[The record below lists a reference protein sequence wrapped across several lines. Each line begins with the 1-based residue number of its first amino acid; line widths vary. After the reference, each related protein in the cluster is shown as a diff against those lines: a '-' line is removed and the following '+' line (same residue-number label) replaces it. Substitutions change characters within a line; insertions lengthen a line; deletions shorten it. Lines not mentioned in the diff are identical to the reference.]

1 MAVPTNADAVGA
13 AAGARKRVEEMLMAF
28 ELTGAVYAAA
38 KVGLADL
45 LVEGPRPCA
54 ELAAA
59 TGTQAPLLQRL
70 LRFLACVGV
79 FAEEAPGVFGLTPEA
94 ELLRDVPGSMRGSAL
109 LWGEL
114 GTLAWRDVVGT
125 VRTGQTGYQLTT
137 GMRDWEYYEKNPAA
151 GAVFNAGMTSG
162 TRARAEELVAAYDF
176 PTTGTVVDVAGGHGA
191 LLAAILQARP
201 GMRGVLF
208 DATHVVGGAQPLLE
222 AAGVADRCTVVG
234 GDFFESVPRGGDVY
248 TLKLIIHDWDDER
261 ATTIL
266 RNCWRAMDGHGTL
279 LVMEGVMPS
288 GIATKATEYFD
299 AARADVTMMMWT
311 GGKHRTV
318 DEFRDLFGAAG
329 FTLGRVIPTGSR
341 YSVVEGHP

>member
-1 MAVPTNADAVGA
+1 MPLPRSAWRISWLRDPVR
-13 AAGARKRVEEMLMAF
+13 ARSLLRRR
-28 ELTGAVYAAA
+28 
-38 KVGLADL
+38 GLR
-45 LVEGPRPCA
+45 RPCCSGYCGSWPVSGCLPRRRRA
-54 ELAAA
+54 CSVLRPRRSCCATCLGPCAGRRCCGVNSAPSPGVTWSARCARARRAISSLRACA
-59 TGTQAPLLQRL
+59 TGSTTKR
-70 LRFLACVGV
+70 
-79 FAEEAPGVFGLTPEA
+79 TP
-94 ELLRDVPGSMRGSAL
+94 
-109 LWGEL
+109 
-114 GTLAWRDVVGT
+114 
-125 VRTGQTGYQLTT
+125 
-137 GMRDWEYYEKNPAA
+137 A

-162 TRARAEELVAAYDF
+162 TRARAEQLVATYDF

-208 DATHVVGGAQPLLE
+208 DAPHVVGGAQPLLE

-341 YSVVEGHP
+341 YSVVEAHP